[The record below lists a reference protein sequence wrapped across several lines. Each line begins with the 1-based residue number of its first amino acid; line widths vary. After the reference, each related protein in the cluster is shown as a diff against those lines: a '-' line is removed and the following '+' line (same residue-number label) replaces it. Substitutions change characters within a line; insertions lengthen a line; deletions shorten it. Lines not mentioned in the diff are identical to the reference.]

1 MTEVIKMLLDPLSDA
16 LSNMKNNE
24 FTGNLDCVVK
34 PASKLTGAVLNV
46 MQGYGYIDGF
56 EFIDDGKSGKFKV
69 KLVGKIN
76 KCGVIRPRYSVG
88 NKNLLDFEKRFLPA
102 MNFGILIMTTS
113 RGVMSHVEAKKK
125 GIGGKLLAFVY

>member
-1 MTEVIKMLLDPLSDA
+1 MNEVIKMLLDPLSDA

-24 FTGNLDCVVK
+24 FAGNLECVVK
-34 PASKLTGAVLNV
+34 PASKLIGAVFSV
-46 MQGYGYIDGF
+46 MQKYGYIGEF

-102 MNFGILIMTTS
+102 MGFGILVMTTS
-113 RGVMSHVEAKKK
+113 KGVMSHIEAKEK